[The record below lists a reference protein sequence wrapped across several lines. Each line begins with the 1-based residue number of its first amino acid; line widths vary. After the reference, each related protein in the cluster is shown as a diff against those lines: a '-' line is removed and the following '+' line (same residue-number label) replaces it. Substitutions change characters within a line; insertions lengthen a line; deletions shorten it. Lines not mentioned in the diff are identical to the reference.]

1 MRLSLDAGE
10 CFLLV
15 TPLPR
20 TAAGN
25 DRGCALLVLQQPGR
39 PVGHRTLHAIFGL
52 TPRSSSR
59 MACWRVALPR
69 RWRFAGEPGSPRYE
83 ASFPPREM
91 RGSPPAGSRENSRRD
106 RGARAATG
114 HVAHEPW
121 PRPPTAD
128 AGIHPAWS
136 QKRASS
142 SVWHGNCWP
151 ISAISFSSS
160 AISSS

>member
-52 TPRSSSR
+52 TPAEIELAHGLLAGRSPEEMALCRGTRIATIRSQLSSSR
-59 MACWRVALPR
+59 N
-69 RWRFAGEPGSPRYE
+69 AGLA
-83 ASFPPREM
+83 AS
-91 RGSPPAGSRENSRRD
+91 
-106 RGARAATG
+106 
-114 HVAHEPW
+114 
-121 PRPPTAD
+121 
-128 AGIHPAWS
+128 GIS
-136 QKRASS
+136 
-142 SVWHGNCWP
+142 
-151 ISAISFSSS
+151 
-160 AISSS
+160 